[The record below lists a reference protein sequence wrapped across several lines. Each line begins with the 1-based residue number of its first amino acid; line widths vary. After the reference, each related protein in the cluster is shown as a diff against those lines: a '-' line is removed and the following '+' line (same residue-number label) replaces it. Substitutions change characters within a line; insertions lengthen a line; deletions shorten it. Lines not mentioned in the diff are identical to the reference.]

1 MIIGCTPA
9 KTSTVWTGAQKLTR
23 IDICGLDIKS
33 LRTAMDVI
41 RKEHADVSMMLAAV
55 FGEGKVSLL
64 ASVPPAAIAKGLK
77 AGDWIKAVAP
87 VVGGGGGGKPDQ
99 AMAGGK
105 DPSKV
110 GDALDAAR
118 TFASETLG

>member
-1 MIIGCTPA
+1 
-9 KTSTVWTGAQKLTR
+9 
-23 IDICGLDIKS
+23 
-33 LRTAMDVI
+33 MDVI
-41 RKEHADVSMMLAAV
+41 RKQHAEVPMMLAAV
-55 FGEGKVSLL
+55 FGEGKVALL
-64 ASVPPAAIAKGLK
+64 ASVPSAVIARGLK

-110 GDALDAAR
+110 GDALEAAAA
-118 TFASETLG
+118 FAAEKLG